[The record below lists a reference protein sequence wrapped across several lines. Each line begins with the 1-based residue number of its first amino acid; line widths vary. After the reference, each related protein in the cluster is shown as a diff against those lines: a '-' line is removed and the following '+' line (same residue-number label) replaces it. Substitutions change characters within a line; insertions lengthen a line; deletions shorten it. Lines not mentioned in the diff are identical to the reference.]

1 MIKDLTDRQLAELA
15 AMLNV
20 TLTAQNAAL
29 VYAQVQLKLLTFE
42 IADEL
47 EKRSDRSK

>member
-15 AMLNV
+15 AMLDV
-20 TLTAQNAAL
+20 TVTDQNAAL
-29 VYAQVQLKLLTFE
+29 LYARIELKLLTFE

-47 EKRSDRSK
+47 ERRSDRSK